1 MGTSTAAESAATVF
15 KIVKL
20 DTAIVSAAADESAT
34 VATWATAAAT
44 AKSPEITVTNMA
56 KLMSLNTNNNNNT
69 RKKYGGGGVY
79 GGGMAA
85 KRPSDVLINCFKI
98 DELEIDES
106 KVE

>member
-1 MGTSTAAESAATVF
+1 MAGTSTAESETVF

-20 DTAIVSAAADESAT
+20 DTAIVPDDTAAVGAAA
-34 VATWATAAAT
+34 AAKT
-44 AKSPEITVTNMA
+44 PEITATNMA

-69 RKKYGGGGVY
+69 HKKYGGY
-79 GGGMAA
+79 GGLAA

-98 DELEIDES
+98 DELDIDES